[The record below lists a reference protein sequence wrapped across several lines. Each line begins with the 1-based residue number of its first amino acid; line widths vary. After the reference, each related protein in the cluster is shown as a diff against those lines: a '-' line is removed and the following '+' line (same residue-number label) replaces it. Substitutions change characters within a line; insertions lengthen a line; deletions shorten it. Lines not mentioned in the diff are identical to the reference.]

1 MNAYWVDA
9 NVLLRLITNDPPD
22 LAERAARLAN
32 RAEQGEITLKVTSI
46 VVAEVVWVLISFYGY
61 SREQVAEVLI
71 ALLTADGIVL
81 ELTEQVIAALDRM
94 ASLNVDFIDAY
105 LAELARREN
114 EAVASFDQDFRCLDV
129 TWIEPD

>member
-105 LAELARREN
+105 LN
-114 EAVASFDQDFRCLDV
+114 ASTAFNACL
-129 TWIEPD
+129 TNACA

>member
-9 NVLLRLITNDPPD
+9 NILLRLITNDPPA

-32 RAEQGEITLKVTSI
+32 QAEQGEITLKVAPI

-61 SREQVAEVLI
+61 SRKQVAEVLI

-81 ELTEQVIAALDRM
+81 EETEQVIAALDRM
-94 ASLNVDFIDAY
+94 VSLSVDFIDAY

-114 EAVASFDQDFRCLDV
+114 EAVASFDRDFRRLDV
-129 TWIEPD
+129 NWVEPD